1 VYRGSY
7 GGSPVAAKVVYSQE
21 AMDSR
26 REFDRE
32 FRALATL
39 HHPNVVAFFGVV
51 RQQRAAAKNAQKK
64 GHTLIIEQ
72 ATAAVPDKRWC
83 WNLF

>member
-1 VYRGSY
+1 MYRGSY

-21 AMDSR
+21 AMESR
-26 REFDRE
+26 HEFDRE

-51 RQQRAAAKNAQKK
+51 RKRRATAKNPHK
-64 GHTLIIEQ
+64 IR
-72 ATAAVPDKRWC
+72 D
-83 WNLF
+83 